1 MGKEPVFSG
10 GEPVGF
16 VTSAAFGCSLGRSIA
31 YAWLPPE
38 LAELGSAVE
47 IQYLGERHP
56 ATVAADPLFDP
67 EMRRMRS

>member
-1 MGKEPVFSG
+1 VLSG

-16 VTSAAFGCSLGRSIA
+16 VTSAAFGCTLGRSIA

-38 LAELGSAVE
+38 LSGPGTQVE
-47 IQYLGERHP
+47 VQYFAERHP